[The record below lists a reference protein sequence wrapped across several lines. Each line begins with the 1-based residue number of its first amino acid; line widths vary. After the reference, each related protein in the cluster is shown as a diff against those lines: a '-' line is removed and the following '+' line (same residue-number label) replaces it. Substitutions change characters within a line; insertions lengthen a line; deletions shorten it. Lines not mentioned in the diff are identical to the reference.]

1 MNQEAGLFSGERWLS
16 HADFRS
22 RVLRAGNVLASL
34 GVGPGDAV
42 ALLLRNDF
50 CFFEATYGANLVGA
64 YAVPI
69 NWHSTD
75 GELAY
80 LLEDSQPRVLVGHA
94 DLLAGVSGA
103 LINAK
108 RRGMEVLVV
117 ETAPELVAAYSLA
130 KEVCVARGE
139 DPLWNTLI
147 ENAAELP
154 DQHVEV
160 IQSMFYT
167 SGTTGSPKGVR
178 RLAQSKSGAETLG
191 RVRDRIFGLSSGIN
205 ALVPGPLYHSAPNSM
220 ALRAAQQAQTM
231 VLMARFDSEECLRL
245 IEKYRITN
253 MFMVPTMLVR
263 LLKLPP
269 AVRARYDTT
278 SLQYIMIAAAPCP
291 VEVKREVIHWWGP
304 IVHEFYGST
313 ELGYMTVCDSAESL
327 RKPGTVGRAVEGAR
341 VKALDSNGNEV
352 SVGEPGEIFGRLAA
366 FPDFTYNNRDE
377 ERAKIERDGLITCG
391 DMGYFDADGYL
402 FLCDRVRD
410 MVISGGVNI
419 YPAEIEASLL
429 GMPGVGDCAVFGIPH
444 DEYGEQLLAIVQ
456 CVTGHS
462 LTSEDIKTYLRE
474 RIAGFKVPRRVE
486 FQRELPREDSGKI
499 FKRRLREPYWRG
511 ESRKI

>member
-117 ETAPELVAAYSLA
+117 ETAPELAAAYSLT
-130 KEVCVARGE
+130 KEVCIARGD
-139 DPLWNTLI
+139 DPLWNALI

-191 RVRDRIFGLSSGIN
+191 RVRDRIFGLSSGIS

-269 AVRARYDTT
+269 AVRAQYDTT

-291 VEVKREVIHWWGP
+291 VEVKQEVIHWWGP

-327 RKPGTVGRAVEGAR
+327 RKPGTVGRAV
-341 VKALDSNGNEV
+341 
-352 SVGEPGEIFGRLAA
+352 
-366 FPDFTYNNRDE
+366 
-377 ERAKIERDGLITCG
+377 
-391 DMGYFDADGYL
+391 
-402 FLCDRVRD
+402 
-410 MVISGGVNI
+410 
-419 YPAEIEASLL
+419 
-429 GMPGVGDCAVFGIPH
+429 
-444 DEYGEQLLAIVQ
+444 
-456 CVTGHS
+456 
-462 LTSEDIKTYLRE
+462 
-474 RIAGFKVPRRVE
+474 
-486 FQRELPREDSGKI
+486 
-499 FKRRLREPYWRG
+499 
-511 ESRKI
+511 